1 MEAGAAGDLT
11 GMVAYTLQ
19 QCVDACGT
27 YNQVAGNTTC
37 RAVVLISYLRDSY
50 FGNKGANCW
59 LKKTSG
65 KAVVDTG
72 YTLARLKI

>member
-19 QCVDACGT
+19 QCVDACST

-37 RAVVLISYLRDSY
+37 RAVVLISFLRSSY

-59 LKKTSG
+59 LKKTGDGATES
-65 KAVVDTG
+65 AG
-72 YTLARLKI
+72 YTLARVKI